1 MTDVTLKQVIS
12 DDRRFRLSI
21 IRSDDG
27 LIFYRN
33 DSYSAWDDTPN
44 PWQDGPPSD
53 ERFATAQEAEAD
65 ARERLPWLRNSK

>member
-21 IRSDDG
+21 IRRDDG
-27 LIFYRN
+27 LIFYR
-33 DSYSAWDDTPN
+33 DDWYSAWDDTSN
-44 PWQDGPPSD
+44 PWQDGPPSH